1 MCLELQSRL
10 PEEQFPPIGMQHPRR
25 RPGIL
30 STSLAG
36 SGCTRRC
43 VMQRQERWSMLL
55 LCLILLPAVLS
66 PAAHTQDK
74 STSTKPNTE
83 GAKIFQYRCAV
94 CHGTDGKGHGPDSVV
109 LKHQVPDLT
118 LVSQGSGGRF
128 PYQRVKEIIEGE
140 KTGLPSQG
148 DRLMPIWGP
157 IFHEV
162 ESDQDWGE
170 VRLDAITRHI
180 ESIQQK

>member
-1 MCLELQSRL
+1 
-10 PEEQFPPIGMQHPRR
+10 
-25 RPGIL
+25 
-30 STSLAG
+30 
-36 SGCTRRC
+36 
-43 VMQRQERWSMLL
+43 MQRQERWSMLL
-55 LCLILLPAVLS
+55 LCLILLPAVLL
-66 PAAHTQDK
+66 PAAQKQDK
-74 STSTKPNTE
+74 STSMKTNTIE
-83 GAKIFQYRCAV
+83 GARIFQYRCAV

-118 LVSQGSGGRF
+118 LVSQRSRGRF

-140 KTGLPSQG
+140 QIGMLSQG